1 MIDFTQYR
9 KSGTCAIYTKVP
21 IQYLDAFRYFNAKMG
36 NFYRIRYRGPRNTP
50 LDIKRGYLTRQAS
63 CLKAVATHFS
73 VYHY

>member
-1 MIDFTQYR
+1 MSHDVFRFFSRARCSAVFTN
-9 KSGTCAIYTKVP
+9 IP
-21 IQYLDAFRYFNAKMG
+21 IGLLQEFRSVYPGK
-36 NFYRIRYRGPRNTP
+36 YRIRYRGPRNTP